1 MAKGK
6 LSARQKMINLM
17 YLIFI
22 AMLALNMSK
31 EVLSAFGLMNEKLTE
46 SNEAATERN
55 TAFMASLAQQAIDQP
70 EKYVPLKEKAER
82 ITNLASKFNTY
93 LDELKTKMSATVSDP
108 EDYEVMDKG
117 DYLDE
122 HFFIGDK
129 LKPEAQEFLNNIS
142 GFRNEVI
149 DVLADDPK
157 YAKISEDVKNKFATD
172 PIKNRDGNTVDWL
185 EYHYKGYPLVA
196 SLTKMTQLQA
206 DIKTTESEVLSA
218 MSRGVLT
225 QEVSFS
231 NYGTLLQA
239 KKSAFFN
246 GEIFDGEIVLGRTD
260 ESTKPSRA
268 DLMLDGRK
276 LVQDKDFT
284 FEGGKVKLNV
294 NSGNVGEH
302 KITGN
307 LIFNEE
313 GVEREVPVEQA
324 FMTVPKPN
332 SATISADKMNV
343 VYRGVT
349 NPMTISFAGIPDNLV
364 VANAPGLSRGSGA
377 GKYDMNPGSGRE
389 VVINVSGKLPDGTAV
404 SDRATFRIKDIPK
417 PTGTIAGQMDDVKL
431 PRNTVEIATIGAI
444 LEDFDFE
451 LPIQVTSFKIKVPGQ
466 PSVEVNGTKLSDQA
480 KSALRKARR
489 GDGIQIFD
497 IKAQIKNNTSYK
509 LKGVS
514 PVFVELSN

>member
-1 MAKGK
+1 M
-6 LSARQKMINLM
+6 
-17 YLIFI
+17 
-22 AMLALNMSK
+22 
-31 EVLSAFGLMNEKLTE
+31 
-46 SNEAATERN
+46 
-55 TAFMASLAQQAIDQP
+55 
-70 EKYVPLKEKAER
+70 
-82 ITNLASKFNTY
+82 
-93 LDELKTKMSATVSDP
+93 
-108 EDYEVMDKG
+108 
-117 DYLDE
+117 
-122 HFFIGDK
+122 
-129 LKPEAQEFLNNIS
+129 
-142 GFRNEVI
+142 
-149 DVLADDPK
+149 
-157 YAKISEDVKNKFATD
+157 
-172 PIKNRDGNTVDWL
+172 
-185 EYHYKGYPLVA
+185 
-196 SLTKMTQLQA
+196 QA

-246 GEIFDGEIVLGRTD
+246 GETFDGQIVLGRTD
-260 ESTKPSRA
+260 ETTRPNKV
-268 DLMLDGRK
+268 DLKLDGRVLK
-276 LVQDKDFT
+276 ET
-284 FEGGKVKLNV
+284 EYTIEGGKVKLNV
-294 NSGNVGEH
+294 NAGNVGEH

-307 LIFNEE
+307 LIFNENGE
-313 GVEREVPVEQA
+313 EREVPVEQS

-364 VANAPGLSRGSGA
+364 NASAPGLSKGSGV
-377 GKYDMNPGSGRE
+377 GKYLMNPGTGRE
-389 VVINVSGKLPDGTAV
+389 VVINVTGKLPDGQPV

-417 PTGTIAGQMDDVKL
+417 PSGTIAGQLDNVKL
-431 PRNTVEIATIGAI
+431 PKNTVEIATIGAV

-497 IKAQIKNNTSYK
+497 IKAQIKNNSSYK

-514 PVFVELSN
+514 PVFVELTN

>member
-46 SNEAATERN
+46 SNEAATVRN
-55 TAFMASLAQQAIDQP
+55 SEFMASLAQQAIDQP
-70 EKYVPLKEKAER
+70 EKYAPLKEKAEN
-82 ITNLASKFNTY
+82 ISNLANEFNTY
-93 LDELKTKMSATVSDP
+93 LIDLKAKMSATVEDP
-108 EDYEVMDKG
+108 EDYEIMDKG

-122 HFFIGDK
+122 NFFIGDK
-129 LKPEAQEFLNNIS
+129 LKPDGQEFLNYIS
-142 GFRNEVI
+142 KFRDEVI
-149 DVLADDPK
+149 QVLADDPK
-157 YAKISEDVKNKFATD
+157 FAQISEDVRNKFDTD
-172 PIKNRDGNTVDWL
+172 PIKNRDGNTVEWL

-225 QEVSFS
+225 QEVSFT

-239 KKSAFFN
+239 KKSAYFN
-246 GEIFDGEIVLGRTD
+246 GETFDGEIVLGRTD

-364 VANAPGLSRGSGA
+364 SANAPGLSKGSGV
-377 GKYDMNPGSGRE
+377 GKYNMNPGTGRE
-389 VVINVSGKLPDGTAV
+389 VVINVSGKLPDGTNV

-417 PTGTIAGQMDDVKL
+417 PTGTIAGQMDNVKL
-431 PRNTVEIATIGAI
+431 PRNTVEIASVGAI

-466 PSVEVNGTKLSDQA
+466 PSVEVSGTKLSEQA

-497 IKAQIKNNTSYK
+497 IKAQIQNNTSYK

>member
-1 MAKGK
+1 MAAGK

-46 SNEAATERN
+46 SNEAATDRN
-55 TAFMASLAQQAIDQP
+55 AAFMASLAQQAIDQP
-70 EKYVPLKEKAER
+70 EKYEPLKAQAEQ
-82 ITNLASKFNTY
+82 ISTLANEFNSYLSDLKSKMN
-93 LDELKTKMSATVSDP
+93 ATVDDP
-108 EDYEVMDKG
+108 QDYEIMDKG

-129 LKPEAQEFLNNIS
+129 LKSEGQKFMDHINK
-142 GFRNEVI
+142 FRDGVTE
-149 DVLADDPK
+149 VLAETPQF
-157 YAKISEDVKNKFATD
+157 ANIVEDVKNKFKTD
-172 PIKNRDGNTVDWL
+172 PEKNRDGQTIRWL
-185 EYHYKGYPLVA
+185 DYHYKGYPLVA

-225 QEVSFS
+225 QEVSFT
-231 NYGTLLQA
+231 NYGTLLQT

-246 GEIFDGEIVLGRTD
+246 GETFDGEIVLGRTD
-260 ESTKPSRA
+260 ETTKPSRA
-268 DLMLDGRK
+268 DLTLDGRK
-276 LVQDKDFT
+276 LVQDKDYT
-284 FEGGKVKLNV
+284 FVGGKVKLNV
-294 NSGNVGEH
+294 NAGSVGEH
-302 KITGN
+302 KIAGE
-307 LIFNEE
+307 LIFAENGEDKP
-313 GVEREVPVEQA
+313 VKVEQT

-364 VANAPGLSRGSGA
+364 NASGA
-377 GKYDMNPGSGRE
+377 GLSKGSGVGKYNMDPGTGRE
-389 VVINVSGKLPDGTAV
+389 VVINVTGKLPDGKPV
-404 SDRATFRIKDIPK
+404 SDKATFRIKDIPK
-417 PTGTIAGQMDDVKL
+417 PSGTIAGQIDNAKL
-431 PRNTVEIATIGAI
+431 PRNTVEIATVGAV

-466 PSVEVNGTKLSDQA
+466 PSVEVNGTKLNDQA